1 MIQIW
6 GEGGGGGGG
15 GGRGDDSFFFL
26 KDRSSLQYF
35 ITQGMGQSSMFRTF
49 LPFALYVI
57 LGGGLRLWLGWE
69 EGKEEFQ
76 GGSIPVYY
84 ETCLKTQPAHKP
96 YNEKR
101 FFSSKRVVVFFQLTI
116 SPSDLLALI

>member
-1 MIQIW
+1 MIDNCLGIATDV
-6 GEGGGGGGG
+6 GGGGLGVMIL
-15 GGRGDDSFFFL
+15 FFFFF

-35 ITQGMGQSSMFRTF
+35 ITQGWVRVLCS

-69 EGKEEFQ
+69 EGKEESQ
-76 GGSIPVYY
+76 GGSIPVVYY

-96 YNEKR
+96 LISR
-101 FFSSKRVVVFFQLTI
+101 RGPFPLRGLLFFSN
-116 SPSDLLALI
+116 